1 MLSWRNGLI
10 PNSSLSDRSTLRVLN
25 WADAWGH
32 HDPAGPHWHLGPVA
46 IEPRV
51 QRQGIGS
58 ALLTAFCVHMD
69 AYGAVAYLETDQRS
83 NAHFYEKLG
92 FAVAVVRPKNS
103 RITISPD
110 INLQT
115 LVARMVS
122 DAVLPWCA
130 SSNRF
135 R

>member
-25 WADAWGH
+25 WADAWAH

-69 AYGAVAYLETDQRS
+69 AYGAVAYLETDQRL
-83 NAHFYEKLG
+83 AMPFYLG
-92 FAVAVVRPKNS
+92 APLRTDFVER
-103 RITISPD
+103 ISPASAGERGA
-110 INLQT
+110 
-115 LVARMVS
+115 LVQGSIITGLGSTFWGQA
-122 DAVLPWCA
+122 
-130 SSNRF
+130 
-135 R
+135 